1 MGRLD
6 GKVAIVTG
14 GAKGIG
20 QGCTKVLA
28 REGASVS
35 LADVDEASARAT
47 VTEVEQQGGRAAF
60 IRCDVTKKTDI
71 QALVEATVKRFGR
84 IDIVVNNAGTHDS
97 KGIEAVDETSWD
109 FLFSLNLRSQFL
121 LVKAALPELKK
132 TKGCVVNISSMV
144 GVGGQKDAAA
154 YVPTKSGSIGFTK
167 ALALDLGAYGIRVN
181 CVCPAACDTPL
192 FRKWL
197 DVQPNPEEIEKG
209 LNEKHP
215 LQRMGQPEDIGKAV
229 AFLASDDA
237 SFITGVVL
245 PVDGGLTLGYC

>member
-6 GKVAIVTG
+6 GKVAIITG
-14 GAKGIG
+14 AAKGIG
-20 QGCTKVLA
+20 EGCARVLA
-28 REGASVS
+28 SEGARVVV
-35 LADVDEASARAT
+35 ADVDETAGRDTASKIK
-47 VTEVEQQGGRAAF
+47 QNGRQAVF
-60 IRCDVTKKTDI
+60 VRCDVTKIADM
-71 QALVEATVKRFGR
+71 QGVADATVKRFGR
-84 IDIVVNNAGTHDS
+84 IDTIVNNAGTHDS
-97 KGIEAVDETSWD
+97 KGIEAVDEKSWD

-132 TKGCVVNISSMV
+132 TKGSIINISSMV

-192 FRKWL
+192 LRKWL
-197 DVQPNPEEIEKG
+197 DAQPNRDEISKW

-215 LQRMGQPEDIGKAV
+215 LKRMGQPEDIGKAV

-245 PVDGGLTLGYC
+245 PVDGGFTLGY